1 MQILTKP
8 EELASLCRD
17 WHKAGDDIAL
27 TPTMGYYH
35 AGHEDLIR
43 HGRKLA
49 KRIVVSLFV
58 NPTQFG
64 PHEDLAAYPRDIESD
79 CAKARGIGADA
90 IFIPEPSAMYAPD
103 HATWVEVPALASGL
117 CGKSRPIHFRGVCT
131 VVLKLMLLT
140 GADYAVFG
148 QKDWQQQAIIRRMV
162 RDLNVPCTI
171 VTIPTVRED
180 DGLAMSSRNVY
191 LKPKERKA
199 APHIRKG
206 LLLAREIV
214 ASGEQSPGK
223 VIDAVLDYWKTNLPN
238 GEVDY
243 IEIVD
248 PESLEP
254 LADLSGAALMACAVK
269 LGKARLIDNIEFKQ
283 A

>member
-8 EELASLCRD
+8 EELASLCRG

-27 TPTMGYYH
+27 TQPWAIIMQ
-35 AGHEDLIR
+35 AM
-43 HGRKLA
+43 
-49 KRIVVSLFV
+49 RIWSGTAENWQNGLLSVSLSIR
-58 NPTQFG
+58 TQFG
-64 PHEDLAAYPRDIESD
+64 PTWDLAAYPRDIESD
-79 CAKARGIGADA
+79 CAKAGVLEQMLFLFPSHRPCMPLITLPGLKSCACFRIVRK
-90 IFIPEPSAMYAPD
+90 EPPLSI
-103 HATWVEVPALASGL
+103 SG
-117 CGKSRPIHFRGVCT
+117 GVCT

-199 APHIRKG
+199 APPYSEG
-206 LLLAREIV
+206 
-214 ASGEQSPGK
+214 AS
-223 VIDAVLDYWKTNLPN
+223 
-238 GEVDY
+238 
-243 IEIVD
+243 
-248 PESLEP
+248 
-254 LADLSGAALMACAVK
+254 SGPWNSGQRWTIPWQGNWCC
-269 LGKARLIDNIEFKQ
+269 
-283 A
+283 